1 MEESEASVC
10 VARGRDFTDLRL
22 CRLQAGR
29 VGGSRRLRYSVQLPN
44 GIVPAL
50 ADQLIGHSRSI
61 AKLEKADRFTGGS
74 PDRNARKVPSDCAGG
89 HPKLATATFWQWP
102 TVG

>member
-1 MEESEASVC
+1 VEESEASVR

-29 VGGSRRLRYSVQLPN
+29 ISGSRRLRYSVRLPN
-44 GIVPAL
+44 GIAVTSGSL
-50 ADQLIGHSRSI
+50 HGD
-61 AKLEKADRFTGGS
+61 S
-74 PDRNARKVPSDCAGG
+74 PDRNARKVPSDCDGG